1 MWLSM
6 TSVLMT
12 RLNWDQIFAP
22 KSVIDRGT
30 LAAEMFGVGDFWL
43 KIRGIIKICPILD
56 IQEPLTDFH
65 RNEAKHFFLKKRSK
79 MADSKN

>member
-22 KSVIDRGT
+22 KSVLDRGT

-43 KIRGIIKICPILD
+43 KIRVIIKICPILD

-65 RNEAKHFFLKKRSK
+65 RNEAKFSFFKKGSK
-79 MADSKN
+79 WPTQKN